1 MILEGWRFGSCSLGL
16 VLHQVFDISCDL
28 SLLSFVNFGSDLVHI
43 SLLTALH
50 TCLQTCII
58 CIGQQT
64 ILLISIPHLC
74 RLKDCQA
81 KASDEFKAYTECMDY
96 FR

>member
-1 MILEGWRFGSCSLGL
+1 MIIESWRFGACCLLL
-16 VLHQVFDISCDL
+16 VLDQVFGISCDL
-28 SLLSFVNFGSDLVHI
+28 SLLSFVNFGSDPVHI

-50 TCLQTCII
+50 ARLQTCII
-58 CIGQQT
+58 CIDQQI
-64 ILLISIPHLC
+64 ILLIYILDLC